1 MNMTPFHIDPRA
13 GVYIIICPPP
23 ISHPCLLIYLV
34 PVDMAVFLAL
44 GEDSADTLILELGA
58 ILSLDDDNSLLSP
71 SVPFAPTPLSPS

>member
-1 MNMTPFHIDPRA
+1 
-13 GVYIIICPPP
+13 
-23 ISHPCLLIYLV
+23 
-34 PVDMAVFLAL
+34 MAVFLAL